1 MSETNVTDGKKLYI
15 CPLTLIFSCCN
26 FTNIVSPSIETR
38 ALPMSISSTVLIKV
52 SKHVN
57 ELFDRKSTI
66 AAMYHNFDHTLD
78 VVANVKEIA
87 KAMDLH
93 GEKTEVIVI
102 AAWFHD
108 TGYLFSPVEHEERS
122 VKLATKFLKKIG
134 YPEKK
139 IAEVAGC
146 IRATKVPQRPKNLI
160 EKVMSDADLLSLG
173 KKDSIE
179 KGEMLRAEIEN
190 MTGKLMSERMWI
202 KQSIAFFQDHH
213 YHTEYAIQYYSE
225 NRQRNLKVLQ
235 AQLERLDRAHVKKEK
250 APVPAAKK
258 SKKK

>member
-1 MSETNVTDGKKLYI
+1 
-15 CPLTLIFSCCN
+15 
-26 FTNIVSPSIETR
+26 
-38 ALPMSISSTVLIKV
+38 MSISGTVLIKV

-57 ELFDRKSTI
+57 EVFDRKSTI

-87 KAMDLH
+87 KAMELS
-93 GEKTEVIVI
+93 GEKTEVIII

-108 TGYLFSPVEHEERS
+108 TGYLFSPKDHEERS
-122 VKLATKFLKKIG
+122 VKLATTFLKKIG

-173 KKDSIE
+173 KRDSIE

-190 MTGKLMSERMWI
+190 MSGKMMSEKDWV
-202 KQSIAFFQDHH
+202 KQSIAFFQGHH
-213 YHTEYAIQYYSE
+213 YHTDYAIQHYSE
-225 NRQRNLKVLQ
+225 NREKNLRVLQ
-235 AQLERLDRAHVKKEK
+235 TQLEKLDRSK
-250 APVPAAKK
+250 AKK
-258 SKKK
+258 TALTESSAKKKMSTKK

>member
-1 MSETNVTDGKKLYI
+1 MGISN
-15 CPLTLIFSCCN
+15 S
-26 FTNIVSPSIETR
+26 IV
-38 ALPMSISSTVLIKV
+38 IKV

-78 VVANVKEIA
+78 VVANVKEIS
-87 KAMDLH
+87 KAMELS

-108 TGYLFSPVEHEERS
+108 TGYLYSPVEHEERS
-122 VKLATKFLKKIG
+122 VKLATAFLKKIG

-190 MTGKLMSERMWI
+190 MSGKPMSEKAWV

-213 YHTEYAIQYYSE
+213 YHTDYAIQYYSE

-235 AQLERLDRAHVKKEK
+235 AQLEKLERGHGKKEK
-250 APVPAAKK
+250 TPVIAAKK
-258 SKKK
+258 RKKK

>member
-1 MSETNVTDGKKLYI
+1 
-15 CPLTLIFSCCN
+15 
-26 FTNIVSPSIETR
+26 
-38 ALPMSISSTVLIKV
+38 MSISSTVLIKV

-87 KAMDLH
+87 KAMDLS
-93 GEKTEVIVI
+93 GDKTEVIVI

-122 VKLATKFLKKIG
+122 VKLATTYLKKIG

-146 IRATKVPQRPKNLI
+146 IRATKVPQHPKNTI

-190 MTGKLMSERMWI
+190 LSGKVMSEKNWV
-202 KQSIAFFQDHH
+202 KQSIAFFQGHH
-213 YHTEYAIQYYSE
+213 YHTDYAIQHYSE
-225 NRQRNLKVLQ
+225 NRERNLKALQ
-235 AQLERLDRAHVKKEK
+235 AQLEKLERPRVKK
-250 APVPAAKK
+250 PAAAAKTPAKRKTVKK
-258 SKKK
+258 